1 MDQDRRVRASRRS
14 EGERT
19 ERTERVERIERVE
32 RVERVERPASAG
44 GANPMPIGEL
54 ARRAGVAA
62 SALRFYE
69 AEGLIQGSRS
79 ASGRRQYPRDTL
91 RRVAF
96 LRAGQRVGLS
106 LDELRQALGSLPAG
120 RTPNKADW
128 ERLARQWQA
137 LLDERV
143 ALLQR
148 LRDTLGGCIGC
159 GCLSLKA
166 CALYNPDDAV
176 ARRGPGAR
184 RLMLGEPL

>member
-14 EGERT
+14 EGDRTKRT
-19 ERTERVERIERVE
+19 EGTERVD
-32 RVERVERPASAG
+32 RVERPAPAG
-44 GANPMPIGEL
+44 GAIPMPIGEL

-137 LLDERV
+137 LLDERL